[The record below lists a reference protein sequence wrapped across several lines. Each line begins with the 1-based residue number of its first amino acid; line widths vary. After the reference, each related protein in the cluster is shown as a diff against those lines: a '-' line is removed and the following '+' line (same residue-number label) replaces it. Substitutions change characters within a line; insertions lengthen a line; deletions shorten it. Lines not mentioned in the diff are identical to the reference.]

1 MKDNIDLFV
10 EYKINSFKKSNLKME
25 DIFNSVFEYDERIA
39 LEYSENDKIIKV
51 SYGECKKEILS
62 FYEGFSNLFPNLKDQ
77 YIALDLENSY
87 EWIVGFWGILMSGNK
102 PYLVNK
108 LHPLQITLDN
118 FKTLNIKY
126 YVGKKENYDDLNF
139 ININE
144 IYGEY
149 SGKPYEFANELALG
163 TSATTL
169 KNKIC
174 IYDGE
179 RLSNQI
185 LNSEDIMKKNKLI
198 KRHYK
203 GELKLLAFIPFAHIF
218 GLIATYLWFSFFN
231 RTMVFLP
238 NLDSK
243 NIIKTIKTH
252 EVTHIFSV
260 PLFYETIAK
269 EIDKEINK
277 RDEKIKNKFNKGLKI
292 SYNIQKMSPIKGM
305 KFSRKLFKEINDKIF
320 GDSVQFLISGGGYI
334 KDSTLKLINLLGYP
348 LYNGYGTTEVGIT
361 SVDLNIK
368 IDKRLKNS
376 VGKPFKNV
384 EYIIDNNILKVKSS
398 SSCRSIFINSIKEEP
413 DEIYDTKDIAKIDK
427 DGDYYILGRN
437 SDLVI
442 QEDGENINPDE
453 IEKQLTFNSVF
464 EFSVLG
470 LKQNDK
476 ELLSIIIV
484 ISKYI
489 NKEKIEGILSSIS
502 SYNDK
507 VTFPFKIKNILF
519 TYDEIKNKNAIK
531 VSRVYL
537 KELINNNKIKLFK
550 ANELIEENLI
560 DYKLDDNIKNTVFD
574 IIADVLNI
582 SKDKIELNQNIIFDL
597 GATSLDYISIIC
609 RINEEFEI
617 ELKINESSDTYT
629 IENLIKKVE
638 ASL

>member
-25 DIFNSVFEYDERIA
+25 DIFNSVFEFDERIA
-39 LEYSENDKIIKV
+39 LEYSKNDKIIKV
-51 SYGECKKEILS
+51 SYEECKKEILS
-62 FYEGFSNLFPNLKDQ
+62 FYEGFSKLFPNLKDQ

-126 YVGKKENYDDLNF
+126 YVGKKENYNDLNF

-144 IYGEY
+144 ICGEY

-277 RDEKIKNKFNKGLKI
+277 RDEKTKNKFNKGLKI
-292 SYNIQKMSPIKGM
+292 SYNIQKMSPINGM

-398 SSCRSIFINSIKEEP
+398 SSCRSIFINSIKEES

-489 NKEKIEGILSSIS
+489 NKEKIEGILSLIS

-550 ANELIEENLI
+550 ANELIKENLI

-582 SKDKIELNQNIIFDL
+582 SKDKIELKQNIIFDL

-617 ELKINESSDTYT
+617 ELKINESSDSYT

-638 ASL
+638 TSL